1 MSDPTQSVST
11 LSPKVQW
18 AVWGFLAA
26 VVISIAALFVA
37 SKSGRT
43 RESGFPVLS
52 EVKDFS
58 LTNQLDEPVR
68 LSKLDGQVWVG
79 NIIFTQCA
87 GPCPRLTKLM
97 GTIQQDLKGVAG
109 VRLVTLTTDPDHDT
123 PKVLRKYS
131 EKFGADPNRWWF
143 LTGTKKE
150 IAGLARDSL
159 KLTAIEKSPGERDT
173 DVDLFIHSTI
183 FVVVDKHGRMRATFE
198 TDEPDSK
205 EKILDTVKRLLIE
218 N

>member
-1 MSDPTQSVST
+1 
-11 LSPKVQW
+11 
-18 AVWGFLAA
+18 
-26 VVISIAALFVA
+26 
-37 SKSGRT
+37 
-43 RESGFPVLS
+43 
-52 EVKDFS
+52 
-58 LTNQLDEPVR
+58 
-68 LSKLDGQVWVG
+68 
-79 NIIFTQCA
+79 
-87 GPCPRLTKLM
+87 
-97 GTIQQDLKGVAG
+97 LKGVAG

>member
-1 MSDPTQSVST
+1 MSDPNQPAPAI
-11 LSPKVQW
+11 SPKIQW

-26 VVISIAALFVA
+26 VVLVITGLFVA
-37 SKSGRT
+37 SKLGKSK
-43 RESGFPVLS
+43 ESGFPVLS
-52 EVKDFS
+52 EVKDFA
-58 LTNQLDEPVR
+58 LTNQVGEPIGR
-68 LSKLDGQVWVG
+68 SKLDGQVWVG

-87 GPCPRLTKLM
+87 GPCPRLTQLM
-97 GTIQQDLKGVAG
+97 ATIQQDLKGVDG

-123 PKVLRKYS
+123 PSVLKKYGQKYS
-131 EKFGADPNRWWF
+131 SDPNRWWF
-143 LTGTKKE
+143 LTGSKKE

-159 KLTAIEKSPGERDT
+159 KLTALEKDPAERDS

-198 TDEPDSK
+198 TDEPDSRT
-205 EKILDTVKRLLIE
+205 KILDAVKRLLSE

>member
-1 MSDPTQSVST
+1 MSDLRQSAPGV
-11 LSPKVQW
+11 SPKVQW

-26 VVISIAALFVA
+26 VVIAITALFVM
-37 SKSGRT
+37 SKFGKSKD
-43 RESGFPVLS
+43 SGFPVLS
-52 EVKDFS
+52 DLKDFS
-58 LTNQLDEPVR
+58 LTNQLGEPIG
-68 LSKLDGQVWVG
+68 LKNLLGQVWIG

-97 GTIQQDLKGVAG
+97 ATIQQDLKGVDG
-109 VRLVTLTTDPDHDT
+109 VRLITLTTDPDHDSPT
-123 PKVLRKYS
+123 VLKRYG

-143 LTGTKKE
+143 LTGIKKE
-150 IAGLARDSL
+150 IAGLARDCL
-159 KLTAIEKSPGERDT
+159 KLTAVEKDPAERDS

-205 EKILDTVKRLLIE
+205 SRILDAVKRLLTE